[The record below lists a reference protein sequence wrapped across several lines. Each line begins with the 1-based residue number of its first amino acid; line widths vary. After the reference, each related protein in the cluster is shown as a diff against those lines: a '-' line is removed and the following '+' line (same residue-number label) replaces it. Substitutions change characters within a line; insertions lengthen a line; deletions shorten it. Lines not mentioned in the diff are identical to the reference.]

1 MAKPDA
7 KCAAKV
13 CNFQGINPQNKTAVG
28 VCAKCGNIE
37 HFACVKIKTDHKE
50 DIIKGA
56 QKYFCSTCFRSNP
69 SLIVPDTVRQR
80 DRLNSLPL
88 MGQGYLRITHST
100 TAKPVHTDQSLELKK
115 CENCDF
121 ESNSLQEISIHI
133 ETTHMPKCSKCD
145 KTFKTTKDLAKHIDM
160 DHRIQCNICEISFN
174 DKRSLD
180 EHNLNTHEHEEIH
193 EHLVFQHKLNC
204 PSCDQVFTE
213 ESELENHINK
223 NHRHSCSTCTLKFKD
238 MEDLEKHIE
247 KDHTPNTNNTEG
259 RSENM

>member
-1 MAKPDA
+1 MKHVKLTAYTTTSQLVFQPIGEKSGPREHLGQKGTPRFFVENFLLPWCSKAISENRYNEEIASKYYNALKEEIRRLDLMKLDQRKASKSISIEHVGSNTVAKPDA

-121 ESNSLQEISIHI
+121 ESN
-133 ETTHMPKCSKCD
+133 
-145 KTFKTTKDLAKHIDM
+145 
-160 DHRIQCNICEISFN
+160 R
-174 DKRSLD
+174 
-180 EHNLNTHEHEEIH
+180 
-193 EHLVFQHKLNC
+193 
-204 PSCDQVFTE
+204 
-213 ESELENHINK
+213 
-223 NHRHSCSTCTLKFKD
+223 
-238 MEDLEKHIE
+238 
-247 KDHTPNTNNTEG
+247 
-259 RSENM
+259 